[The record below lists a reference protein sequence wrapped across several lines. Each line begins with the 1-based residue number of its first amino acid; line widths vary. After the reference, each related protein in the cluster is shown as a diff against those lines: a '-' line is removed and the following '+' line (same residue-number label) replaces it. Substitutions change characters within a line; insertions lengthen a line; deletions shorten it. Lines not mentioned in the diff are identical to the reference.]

1 MPTFDEIVKDAKD
14 RRNEIIDKEK
24 EISHE
29 LALTNDDADV
39 DRLTAMEKAYIDS
52 REMLDLVT
60 LQALDKSVEIASI
73 KEKIQKVI
81 DDLDE
86 TKAKIQKWGKI
97 AEGVTAVLTG
107 LNDLAE
113 KIKTIAPKK

>member
-1 MPTFDEIVKDAKD
+1 
-14 RRNEIIDKEK
+14 
-24 EISHE
+24 
-29 LALTNDDADV
+29 
-39 DRLTAMEKAYIDS
+39 
-52 REMLDLVT
+52 
-60 LQALDKSVEIASI
+60 
-73 KEKIQKVI
+73 VI